1 MSIVCYNHAV
11 DKVWQLNH
19 EASPQNTL
27 KHYILKFG
35 KAVSEDQ
42 LGNSHH
48 EVDNQSNGNTYQ
60 KQLQTDKSRF
70 DMASNLSPTLRK
82 TTKKKAHP
90 PWCMLTLLLQCAQLS
105 HPEEFRVIIG
115 LILLKLL
122 DLCKKTAPP
131 HYS

>member
-82 TTKKKAHP
+82 TTKKKGP
-90 PWCMLTLLLQCAQLS
+90 PTMVHVDPTTAMCAIEPS
-105 HPEEFRVIIG
+105 GGISSYHW
-115 LILLKLL
+115 
-122 DLCKKTAPP
+122 P
-131 HYS
+131 HST